1 MDENSANSI
10 GKNMPLNPLHK
21 YLSKLCLVE
30 ARRSVKGDLKQLN
43 KKLLQGKI
51 LTVFSYLYII
61 NENALRRSI

>member
-1 MDENSANSI
+1 MEENSANSI

-30 ARRSVKGDLKQLN
+30 ARRSVNGDLKQLN

-51 LTVFSYLYII
+51 
-61 NENALRRSI
+61 